1 MKNIFAKDFWNLE
14 NLKEQLRPLRRLRD
28 ALGTAIDNI
37 RKSADGKLDRKY
49 KLALSLVFVILLAV
63 VSWIAG
69 SKIQSP
75 AEAAA
80 RTAPPTPSP
89 ILVPVEERTLTSDVI
104 TRGTARFGL
113 PQSISLAPSPLK
125 SEAGVITTVPARGN
139 QLKEGDILLTASG
152 RPVFLLQGETPA
164 YRDLVSGLSGE
175 DVRQLEAA
183 LKRLKFDPG
192 PVDGIFDE
200 KTSAAVANLYT
211 SAGYAS
217 FTSTEEQLASLHS
230 LENDL
235 AVAVNEK
242 AVAEDTL
249 ALAPLAVKAAQ
260 AQRAA
265 EVASSSGSAQAAA
278 QLTGDIA
285 VKTAEDAQK
294 AAEREV
300 ERLTHLVDQ
309 LTAEFKA
316 ARNKTDSPVPIDEVV
331 FIPSFPVRVEEI
343 KAKIG
348 DAASGPVI
356 VVTNNNLAIDSSL
369 PLAEAP
375 LIKPGMKV
383 AIDEPDLGLQATGMV
398 SRVADTPGTDGVD
411 GYHIYFEVLVD
422 ETSVRLEGFS
432 LRLTIPVESTGEAVT
447 VVPVS
452 ALFLAADGTSRVQ
465 VEKDG
470 KLEFIVVK
478 PGLSADG
485 FVAVTP
491 VDGKLS
497 AGQLVLVGYEKSE

>member
-1 MKNIFAKDFWNLE
+1 MMMKIFTKDFWSLE
-14 NLKEQLRPLRRLRD
+14 SLKEWLRQF
-28 ALGTAIDNI
+28 GTAFDAANG
-37 RKSADGKLDRKY
+37 RLDRKY
-49 KLALSLVFVILLAV
+49 KLALSLIFVILLAV
-63 VSWIAG
+63 VSWVAG

-89 ILVPVEERTLTSDVI
+89 ILVPVEERVLTSDII

-125 SEAGVITTVPARGN
+125 SEAGVITTLPARGD
-139 QLKEGDILLTASG
+139 QLKEGDVLLTASG
-152 RPVFLLQGETPA
+152 RPIFLLQGDIPA
-164 YRDLVSGLSGE
+164 YRDLTAGLSGE
-175 DVRQLEAA
+175 DVRQLEIA

-192 PVDGIFDE
+192 PVDGMYDE
-200 KTSAAVANLYT
+200 KTSAAVAGLYS

-217 FTSTEEQLASLHS
+217 FTPTEEQLGGLRS
-230 LENDL
+230 LENEL
-235 AVAVNEK
+235 AIAVNEK
-242 AVAEDTL
+242 ATAEATL

-265 EVASSSGSAQAAA
+265 EVASASGSAQAAA
-278 QLTGDIA
+278 QLNGDIA

-294 AAEREV
+294 AVEREV
-300 ERLTHLVDQ
+300 ERLTTLVEE
-309 LTAEFKA
+309 LTTEFES
-316 ARNKTDSPVPIDEVV
+316 ARGKTDSPMPIDEVV

-343 KAKIG
+343 NAKIG

-356 VVTNNNLAIDSSL
+356 VVTNNHLAIDSSL

-375 LIKPGMKV
+375 LVKPGMKV
-383 AIDEPDLGLQATGMV
+383 AIDEPDLGLQATGLV
-398 SRVADTPGTDGVD
+398 SRVAETPGTDGSD
-411 GYHIYFEVLVD
+411 GYHVYFEVLVD
-422 ETSVRLEGFS
+422 ETQVKLEGFS
-432 LRLTIPVESTGEAVT
+432 LRLTVPVESTGGAVT
-447 VVPVS
+447 VVPIS

-465 VEKDG
+465 IEKDG
-470 KLEFIVVK
+470 KLEFLEVK

-485 FVAVTP
+485 FVEVKP
-491 VDGKLS
+491 VDGTLS

>member
-1 MKNIFAKDFWNLE
+1 MNKIFAKEVWNLE
-14 NLKEQLRPLRRLRD
+14 NLKERLRQLRN
-28 ALGTAIDNI
+28 AFGTTIDNI
-37 RKSADGKLDRKY
+37 LNSANGRLDRKY
-49 KLALSLVFVILLAV
+49 KLALSLIFVVLLAV

-89 ILVPVEERTLTSDVI
+89 ILVPVEERVLTSDVI

-125 SEAGVITTVPARGN
+125 SEAAVITTLPARGN
-139 QLKEGDILLTASG
+139 QLKEGDVLLTASG
-152 RPVFLLQGETPA
+152 RPIFLLQGDIPA
-164 YRDLVSGLSGE
+164 YRDLTSGLSGE

-192 PVDGIFDE
+192 SLDGVYDE
-200 KTSAAVANLYT
+200 KTSAAVADLYT
-211 SAGYAS
+211 SAGYSS
-217 FTSTEEQLASLHS
+217 FVPTEKQLAELRS
-230 LENDL
+230 LENEL
-235 AVAVNEK
+235 ALAVNEK
-242 AVAEDTL
+242 AAAEDTL

-260 AQRAA
+260 AQRASD
-265 EVASSSGSAQAAA
+265 VASSSGSAQAAA
-278 QLTGDIA
+278 QLNGDIA

-300 ERLTHLVDQ
+300 ERLTHLVDE
-309 LTAEFKA
+309 LTAEFEA
-316 ARNKTDSPVPIDEVV
+316 ARDKTDSPMPIDEVV

-343 KAKIG
+343 NAKIG

-356 VVTNNNLAIDSSL
+356 VVTNNHLAIDSSL
-369 PLAEAP
+369 PLAEA
-375 LIKPGMKV
+375 LLVKPGMKV
-383 AIDEPDLGLQATGMV
+383 AIDEPDLGLQATGVV
-398 SRVADTPGTDGVD
+398 SRVADTPGTDGAD
-411 GYHIYFEVLVD
+411 GYHVYFEILVD
-422 ETSVRLEGFS
+422 ETQVKLEGFS
-432 LRLTIPVESTGEAVT
+432 LRLTIPVESTGGAVT
-447 VVPVS
+447 VVPIS

-470 KLEFIVVK
+470 KLKFLEVK

-485 FVAVTP
+485 FAEVTP
-491 VDGKLS
+491 VDGTLS